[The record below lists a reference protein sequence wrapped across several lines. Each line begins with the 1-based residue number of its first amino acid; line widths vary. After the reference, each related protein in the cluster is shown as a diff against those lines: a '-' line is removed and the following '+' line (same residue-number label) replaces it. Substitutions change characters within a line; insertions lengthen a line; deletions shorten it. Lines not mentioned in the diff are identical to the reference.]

1 MQLQDILRIFRLE
14 EVDPFGTQLDVL
26 IMEPQNEVR
35 LIIAQFLQKR
45 GFGNVRAVRDGV
57 SGIHELRK
65 KPADI
70 LIVSNSLE
78 GPLAKDVIMEVRED
92 KNIDRRAII
101 LLSGPLNKRELLLI
115 GELALDAIIVKPVV
129 LTEVLTKIKLAH
141 ESYSNKRNLER
152 YFELAKVELREGR
165 PDKAEQ
171 VYRALIKINEQMAR
185 PYFGLSK
192 IADEQSHLAEAIDFA
207 KNAIS
212 RNENFAHAH
221 SLLGELM
228 LKEGDVSDAFESF
241 KKAVELSPLNLFRYE
256 AITNQLMQGK
266 HYDDAIA
273 ILQIGFDAKLDQS
286 LIPERLGL
294 CYFYKK
300 EFPKALRFLRLAVE
314 RDPENIRFLNS
325 LAICYR
331 DANQF
336 DKALEIYN
344 QILRRHNENYAV
356 MFNKALLLSMMKRK
370 EEALKLMERV
380 LSIRPDFTKAKEKIE
395 EWGGALE

>member
-26 IMEPQNEVR
+26 IIEPQNEVR

-45 GFGNVRAVRDGV
+45 GFGNVRAVRDGI
-57 SGIHELRK
+57 SGINELRS

-78 GPLAKDVIMEVRED
+78 GPVAKDVIMEVRED
-92 KNIDRRAII
+92 KNIERRAII
-101 LLSGPLNKRELLLI
+101 LLSGPLSRKDIILI
-115 GELALDAIIVKPVV
+115 GDLGLDAIILKPVV

-141 ESYSNKRNLER
+141 ENFSNQRNLER
-152 YFELAKVELREGR
+152 YFELAKLELREGR
-165 PDKAEQ
+165 SEKAEQ
-171 VYRALIKINEQMAR
+171 VYKALIKINEQMAR
-185 PYFGLSK
+185 PFFGLSK
-192 IADEQSHLAEAIDFA
+192 IAEEQSHLVEAIELA
-207 KNAIS
+207 KSAIS
-212 RNENFAHAH
+212 RNESYSHAH

-228 LKEGDVSDAFESF
+228 LKEGDVAGALESF
-241 KKAVELSPLNLFRYE
+241 KKAVQLSPLNLFRYE
-256 AITNQLMQGK
+256 AISSQLMQSK
-266 HYDDAIA
+266 LYDDAIT

-286 LIPERLGL
+286 MIPERLGL

-300 EFPKALRFLRLAVE
+300 EFPKALRYLRLAVE

-331 DANQF
+331 DASQF

-356 MFNKALLLSMMKRK
+356 LFNKALLLSMMKRK

-380 LSIRPDFTKAKEKIE
+380 LTIRPDFQKAKEKID
-395 EWGGALE
+395 EWGGAVE